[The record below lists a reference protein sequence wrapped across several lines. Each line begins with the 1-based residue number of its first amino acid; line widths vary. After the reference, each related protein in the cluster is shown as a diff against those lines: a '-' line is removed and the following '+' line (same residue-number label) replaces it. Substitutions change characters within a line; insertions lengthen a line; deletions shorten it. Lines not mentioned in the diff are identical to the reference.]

1 MVSSCLLIDFEE
13 SEAEAIYLEGGVCFV
28 TKEEGFASPHVTC
41 GSHSSPVFHILRWRP
56 LLSLSEI
63 LERLLVAIVKLHS
76 AYPVSS

>member
-28 TKEEGFASPHVTC
+28 TKEKRVLQVHM
-41 GSHSSPVFHILRWRP
+41 SPVFHILRWRP